1 METATKIDLLP
12 PQAFQKP
19 ARKPSGGL
27 ANHYKAARAESAR
40 KARAPFAPVSTNVP
54 PPLQQK
60 PVAAET
66 PAEAPVA
73 DDAPVVRRMTRD
85 ADGAWTGA
93 PVAEPTGAPVAEP
106 TGSPEPSVDA
116 IRAEIEAIQATLDP
130 ETAEAAARQL
140 DLLAEYESA
149 WDDVRSPEKATWT
162 RCYDAQYDTFYY
174 HNDAD
179 GTSSWEPPSSGV
191 WVDDEGVREVE
202 EARDAP
208 SPLRALERPA
218 KRATLSLQRRDVL
231 LGLFVVAF
239 SVVVAVSLANYG
251 ARDATCAAPRLLG
264 APDAK
269 ADLVD
274 ELQSVLAALDPNA
287 AAVREPAAASPFGIV
302 RRGLADLFAPL
313 KALRALVRVL
323 KKLLLLN

>member
-1 METATKIDLLP
+1 MEAATKINLLP
-12 PQAFQKP
+12 PQAFEKP

-40 KARAPFAPVSTNVP
+40 KQRAPFAPVSTNVP

-60 PVAAET
+60 PAAAAEI
-66 PAEAPVA
+66 PVA

-85 ADGAWTGA
+85 DGAW
-93 PVAEPTGAPVAEP
+93 TGAPVAEP

-251 ARDATCAAPRLLG
+251 ARQATCAAPRLLG

-274 ELQSVLAALDPNA
+274 ELQSVLAALDPNS
-287 AAVREPAAASPFGIV
+287 AAVREPAASTPFGIV

>member
-1 METATKIDLLP
+1 
-12 PQAFQKP
+12 
-19 ARKPSGGL
+19 
-27 ANHYKAARAESAR
+27 
-40 KARAPFAPVSTNVP
+40 
-54 PPLQQK
+54 
-60 PVAAET
+60 
-66 PAEAPVA
+66 
-73 DDAPVVRRMTRD
+73 MTRE
-85 ADGAWTGA
+85 ADGAW
-93 PVAEPTGAPVAEP
+93 TGAPVAEP

-191 WVDDEGVREVE
+191 WVDDEGVRELE

-274 ELQSVLAALDPNA
+274 ELQSVLAALDPNS

>member
-60 PVAAET
+60 PAAAET
-66 PAEAPVA
+66 PVAETPVA

-85 ADGAWTGA
+85 ADGAR
-93 PVAEPTGAPVAEP
+93 TGAPVAEP
-106 TGSPEPSVDA
+106 TGSPEPTVDA

-287 AAVREPAAASPFGIV
+287 AAVREPAASTPFGIV

>member
-12 PQAFQKP
+12 PQTFQKP

-54 PPLQQK
+54 PPLQHK
-60 PVAAET
+60 PAAAET
-66 PAEAPVA
+66 PAETPVV

-85 ADGAWTGA
+85 ADGAW
-93 PVAEPTGAPVAEP
+93 TGAPVAEP

-191 WVDDEGVREVE
+191 WVDDEGVRELE

-274 ELQSVLAALDPNA
+274 ELQSVLAALDPNS

>member
-60 PVAAET
+60 PAATAET
-66 PAEAPVA
+66 PAAAET
-73 DDAPVVRRMTRD
+73 PVVRRMTRD

-93 PVAEPTGAPVAEP
+93 PVAEPTSAPVAEP

>member
-1 METATKIDLLP
+1 METATKIDLRP
-12 PQAFQKP
+12 PVRKSNAKP
-19 ARKPSGGL
+19 NGGL

-40 KARAPFAPVSTNVP
+40 KARAPFAPVNTNAP

-60 PVAAET
+60 PAVAAEI
-66 PAEAPVA
+66 PVV

-85 ADGAWTGA
+85 ADGAW
-93 PVAEPTGAPVAEP
+93 TGAPVAEP

-274 ELQSVLAALDPNA
+274 ELQSVLAALDPNS
-287 AAVREPAAASPFGIV
+287 AAVREPAASTPFGIV

>member
-1 METATKIDLLP
+1 METATIDLMR
-12 PQAFQKP
+12 
-19 ARKPSGGL
+19 RKPNGGL
-27 ANHYKAARAESAR
+27 AAHYKAARAESAR
-40 KARAPFAPVSTNVP
+40 KQRAPFAPVNTNAP
-54 PPLQQK
+54 PPLKQK
-60 PVAAET
+60 PTAAKPAAPRKKEPEPVAAE
-66 PAEAPVA
+66 
-73 DDAPVVRRMTRD
+73 APVVRRMTRN

-251 ARDATCAAPRLLG
+251 ARDATCAAP
-264 APDAK
+264 
-269 ADLVD
+269 
-274 ELQSVLAALDPNA
+274 
-287 AAVREPAAASPFGIV
+287 
-302 RRGLADLFAPL
+302 
-313 KALRALVRVL
+313 
-323 KKLLLLN
+323 

>member
-60 PVAAET
+60 PAAAAEI
-66 PAEAPVA
+66 PVA

-85 ADGAWTGA
+85 DGAW
-93 PVAEPTGAPVAEP
+93 TGAPVAEP

-251 ARDATCAAPRLLG
+251 ARHATCAAPQLLG

-274 ELQSVLAALDPNA
+274 ELQSVLAALDPNS
-287 AAVREPAAASPFGIV
+287 AAVREPAASTPFGIV

>member
-1 METATKIDLLP
+1 M
-12 PQAFQKP
+12 QQKP
-19 ARKPSGGL
+19 A
-27 ANHYKAARAESAR
+27 A
-40 KARAPFAPVSTNVP
+40 
-54 PPLQQK
+54 
-60 PVAAET
+60 AAEI
-66 PAEAPVA
+66 PVA

-251 ARDATCAAPRLLG
+251 ARHATCAAPQLLG

-274 ELQSVLAALDPNA
+274 ELQSVLAALDPNS
-287 AAVREPAAASPFGIV
+287 AAVREPAASTPFGIV

>member
-1 METATKIDLLP
+1 MENATKIDLLP
-12 PQAFQKP
+12 PQVFQKP

-60 PVAAET
+60 PAAAET
-66 PAEAPVA
+66 PAETPVV
-73 DDAPVVRRMTRD
+73 DDAPVLRRMTRE
-85 ADGAWTGA
+85 ADGAW
-93 PVAEPTGAPVAEP
+93 TGAPVAEP

-251 ARDATCAAPRLLG
+251 AREATCAAPRLLG

-274 ELQSVLAALDPNA
+274 ELQSVLAALDPNS

>member
-1 METATKIDLLP
+1 MEAATKINLLP
-12 PQAFQKP
+12 PQAFEKP

-40 KARAPFAPVSTNVP
+40 KQRAPFAPVSTNVP

-60 PVAAET
+60 PAAAAEI
-66 PAEAPVA
+66 PVA

-251 ARDATCAAPRLLG
+251 ARQATCAAPRLLG

-274 ELQSVLAALDPNA
+274 ELQSVLAALDPNS
-287 AAVREPAAASPFGIV
+287 AAVREPAASTPFGIV

>member
-60 PVAAET
+60 PAAAET
-66 PAEAPVA
+66 PVAETPVA

-85 ADGAWTGA
+85 ADGAW
-93 PVAEPTGAPVAEP
+93 TGAPVAEP

-287 AAVREPAAASPFGIV
+287 AAVREPAASTPFGIV

>member
-1 METATKIDLLP
+1 MEAATKINLLP

-60 PVAAET
+60 PAAAAEI
-66 PAEAPVA
+66 PVA

-85 ADGAWTGA
+85 DGAW
-93 PVAEPTGAPVAEP
+93 TGAPVAEP

-191 WVDDEGVREVE
+191 WVDDEGVRELE

-251 ARDATCAAPRLLG
+251 ARQATCAAPRLLG

-274 ELQSVLAALDPNA
+274 ELQSVLAALDPNS
-287 AAVREPAAASPFGIV
+287 AAVREPAASTPFGIV

>member
-60 PVAAET
+60 PAAAAEI
-66 PAEAPVA
+66 PVA

-85 ADGAWTGA
+85 DGAW
-93 PVAEPTGAPVAEP
+93 TGAPVAEP

-251 ARDATCAAPRLLG
+251 ARQATCAAPRLLG

-274 ELQSVLAALDPNA
+274 ELQSVLAALDPNS
-287 AAVREPAAASPFGIV
+287 AAVREPAASTPFGIV

>member
-1 METATKIDLLP
+1 MEAATKVNLLP
-12 PQAFQKP
+12 PQAFEKP
-19 ARKPSGGL
+19 ARKPSGSL

-54 PPLQQK
+54 PPLNQK
-60 PVAAET
+60 PAAAET
-66 PAEAPVA
+66 PAETPVV

-93 PVAEPTGAPVAEP
+93 AVAEP

-287 AAVREPAAASPFGIV
+287 AAVREPAASTPFGIV

>member
-1 METATKIDLLP
+1 MEAATKINLLP
-12 PQAFQKP
+12 PQAFEKP

-40 KARAPFAPVSTNVP
+40 KQRAPFAPVSTNVP

-60 PVAAET
+60 PAAAAEI
-66 PAEAPVA
+66 PVA

-85 ADGAWTGA
+85 ADGAW
-93 PVAEPTGAPVAEP
+93 TGAPVAEP

-251 ARDATCAAPRLLG
+251 ARHATCAAPQLLG

>member
-19 ARKPSGGL
+19 ARKQSGGL

-60 PVAAET
+60 PAAAET
-66 PAEAPVA
+66 PVAETPVA

-93 PVAEPTGAPVAEP
+93 PVAEPTG
-106 TGSPEPSVDA
+106 SPEPTVDA

-287 AAVREPAAASPFGIV
+287 AAVREPAASTPFGIV

>member
-1 METATKIDLLP
+1 
-12 PQAFQKP
+12 
-19 ARKPSGGL
+19 
-27 ANHYKAARAESAR
+27 
-40 KARAPFAPVSTNVP
+40 
-54 PPLQQK
+54 
-60 PVAAET
+60 
-66 PAEAPVA
+66 
-73 DDAPVVRRMTRD
+73 MTRD

-93 PVAEPTGAPVAEP
+93 PVAEPTSAPVAEP

-251 ARDATCAAPRLLG
+251 ARQATCAAPRLLG

-274 ELQSVLAALDPNA
+274 ELQSVLAALDPNS
-287 AAVREPAAASPFGIV
+287 AAVREPAASTPFGIV

>member
-40 KARAPFAPVSTNVP
+40 KQRAPFAPVSTNVP

-60 PVAAET
+60 PAAAAET
-66 PAEAPVA
+66 PVA

-93 PVAEPTGAPVAEP
+93 PVAEPTG
-106 TGSPEPSVDA
+106 SPEPTVDA

-251 ARDATCAAPRLLG
+251 ARQATCAAPRLLG

-287 AAVREPAAASPFGIV
+287 AAVREPAASTPFGIV

>member
-1 METATKIDLLP
+1 MEAATKINLLP
-12 PQAFQKP
+12 PQAFEKP

-40 KARAPFAPVSTNVP
+40 KQRAPFAPVSTNVP

-60 PVAAET
+60 PAAAAEI
-66 PAEAPVA
+66 PVA

-85 ADGAWTGA
+85 DGAW
-93 PVAEPTGAPVAEP
+93 TGAPVAEP

-191 WVDDEGVREVE
+191 WVDDEGVRELE

-251 ARDATCAAPRLLG
+251 ARQATCAAPRLLG

-274 ELQSVLAALDPNA
+274 ELQSVLAALDPNS
-287 AAVREPAAASPFGIV
+287 AAVREPAASTPFGIV